1 MTALLI
7 AALVFLS
14 GFGLLA
20 LLIWILVWVAIKS
33 GD

>member
-7 AALVFLS
+7 AALVIFS

-20 LLIWILVWVAIKS
+20 LLTWILVWIAIKS